1 MKRVLF
7 FGDPRLYSNRQMMLG
22 IASEPRVA
30 GQWFLRIRQ
39 PGRDPRQ
46 VAAMLREMKP
56 DAVLIHSSLPEA
68 TMAVLLRR
76 KLPCVVL
83 GVDFFPALP
92 VPALVP
98 DEEAIGRLA
107 AEHLLDRG
115 FAHYAFVGYKWATN
129 LLGRLKGY
137 RERLQKSGRDCD
149 SFLSGVAHQSVLEA
163 HGSFRP
169 PPDFIRWLRKLP
181 RPCALLAGTDSI
193 ASTVLEACLLHKIQ
207 VPHEIAVLGVDDDS
221 VLCHTSWPPLSSVR
235 QDFRTIGREAAGL
248 LCEWNPAAPPG
259 RLLKRFQPIDI
270 VLRESTDMRH
280 LTDPLVAQAL
290 AFIARH
296 IERQFQIRELVHEL
310 GVSSQTLTTHF
321 HEAMGRTPLMEVRR
335 QRVDHARRLLEE
347 SDAAIAQIAQRCGF
361 GSAIRFCSVFKE
373 FTGVTPTEYRR
384 KHEAV
389 R

>member
-46 VAAMLREMKP
+46 VAAMLKEMKP
-56 DAVLIHSSLPEA
+56 DAVFIHSLLPTA
-68 TMAVLLRR
+68 TVTGLLRKR
-76 KLPCVVL
+76 LPCVVL
-83 GVDFFPALP
+83 GVDYYPELP
-92 VPALVP
+92 VPAFVP

-115 FAHYAFVGYKWATN
+115 FTHYAFVGYKWATN
-129 LLGRLKGY
+129 LQGRLKGY
-137 RERLQKSGRDCD
+137 SERLQRSGRTCTT
-149 SFLSGVAHQSVLEA
+149 FMSGVAHQSVLEA

-169 PPDFIRWLRKLP
+169 PPDFIRWLRNLP

-207 VPHEIAVLGVDDDS
+207 VPHELAVLGVDDDS
-221 VLCHTSWPPLSSVR
+221 VLCHTAWPPLSSVR
-235 QDFRTIGREAAGL
+235 QDFRAIGREAAGMI
-248 LCEWNPAAPPG
+248 CDWNAGNPPG
-259 RLLKRFQPIDI
+259 RVLRRFVPIDI
-270 VLRESTDMRH
+270 VLRDSTDMRH
-280 LTDPLVAQAL
+280 LTDPLVAKAL
-290 AFIARH
+290 VFITRN
-296 IERQFQIRELVHEL
+296 IERQFQIRELVREL

-347 SDAAIAQIAQRCGF
+347 SDAPIAQIAKRCGF

-373 FTGVTPTEYRR
+373 FTTVTPTEYRR

>member
-46 VAAMLREMKP
+46 VAAMLKEMRP
-56 DAVLIHSSLPEA
+56 DAVILHHRLHETTITA
-68 TMAVLLRR
+68 LLKRR
-76 KLPCVVL
+76 IPCVVL
-83 GVDFFPALP
+83 GVDFFPDLP
-92 VPALVP
+92 IPALVP
-98 DEEAIGRLA
+98 DEEAIGRVA

-115 FAHYAFVGYKWATN
+115 FSHYAFVGYKWATN
-129 LLGRLKGY
+129 LQGRLKGF
-137 RERLQKSGRDCD
+137 ETRLAKTGRTCRT
-149 SFLSGVAHQSVLEA
+149 FLSGVAHQGVFEA
-163 HGSFRP
+163 HGAFRP
-169 PPDFIRWLRKLP
+169 PPDFIRWLRALP

-193 ASTVLEACLLHKIQ
+193 ASTVLEACLLHKIR
-207 VPHEIAVLGVDDDS
+207 VPHDIAVLGVDDDS
-221 VLCHTSWPPLSSVR
+221 VLCHTAWPPLSSVR
-235 QDFRTIGREAAGL
+235 QDFRTIGREAAAL
-248 LCEWNPAAPPG
+248 ICEWNPEQPPG
-259 RLLKRFQPIDI
+259 RVLRTFAPIDV

-280 LTDPLVAQAL
+280 LTDPLVVGAL
-290 AFIARH
+290 DFIGRN
-296 IERQFQIRELVHEL
+296 IERQFQIRELVKQL

-347 SDAAIAQIAQRCGF
+347 SDAPIAQIAQRCGF